1 MFGKKNKESQEVFVS
16 LSNKYITVA
25 YEENSELKVDSRE
38 FNIQSDINELMKFW
52 DSGIKDIFEEIEF
65 EPHLHLLINSSSF
78 LVKNIQDRESEDEKY
93 DYISKQIDVP
103 RGFFEITKVKGNSYL
118 VVENS
123 DIEKI
128 LFTFKDYHIS
138 RLHDMSIINS
148 LYFLTRKSELYLN
161 ISLSGVDA
169 VFNGKIFQKRGL
181 HSLFLNYLQ
190 KSANRLNLDLDSA
203 YAHIQKSFINIGS
216 YDELIKSTQNGA
228 TDLRAFIDD
237 LVEYIESTL
246 GYFKNYD
253 ILEQIDTLYLDG
265 DVLELDFITNMLK
278 DRLGLDNIIL
288 ANNFLKM
295 NNHRGV
301 ASTIAYRV
309 DDKVLRA
316 STIPLDGLRY
326 SDGKQE
332 YIFVDNSLVV
342 QKKLT
347 KEQKKRVFG
356 FHRILEAKK
365 RTDESKRSSSGGYEK
380 PDKSIWKMDGGE
392 LFALVKSKLFSD
404 TPTSKGSSNSREK
417 FQDMEEDGE
426 DETAKILFLAL
437 LMCGVGAYYLWSYIL
452 DLESNFKRRVDT
464 YQTNM
469 QSVDIA
475 KEKLSHEQVIFMD
488 SGVNK
493 IIWTEKFITIAKGMP
508 NEIWFTSIRLE
519 NTEKEIEGKK
529 VTSNRVVLDGRCLPS
544 SVGHINTIATYMEK
558 LMSSDKNFRRD
569 FINISFGGAESMFDD
584 MSRNLI
590 SFQLYCNFRRNVNIR
605 AIEKEIE
612 TKDNSM
618 ADNIKSIKS
627 NAKKKEDILNNLGKK
642 EQL

>member
-1 MFGKKNKESQEVFVS
+1 MFGKKTKESQEVFVS
-16 LSNKYITVA
+16 LSHKHITVA

-38 FNIQSDINELMKFW
+38 FNIQSDINELIKFW
-52 DSGIKDIFEEIEF
+52 DSGIKEIFEDVEF
-65 EPHLHLLINSSSF
+65 KPHLHLLINSSSF
-78 LVKNIQDRESEDEKY
+78 LVKNIQDRESMDEKY
-93 DYISKQIDVP
+93 EYISKQIDTP
-103 RGFFEITKVKGNSYL
+103 RGFFEITKIRGNSYL
-118 VVENS
+118 IVENS
-123 DIEKI
+123 DVEKI
-128 LFTFKDYHIS
+128 LFAFKDYHITK
-138 RLHDMSIINS
+138 LHDLSIINS

-169 VFNGKIFQKRGL
+169 IFNGKIFQKRGL
-181 HSLFLNYLQ
+181 NSLFIDYLQ

-203 YAHIQKSFINIGS
+203 YTHIKKSFINISS
-216 YDELIKSTQNGA
+216 YDELVKSTQNGA
-228 TDLRAFIDD
+228 TDLRAFVDD

-253 ILEQIDTLYLDG
+253 MLEQIDTLYLDG
-265 DVLELDFITNMLK
+265 DVLELDFITHMLK
-278 DRLGLDNIIL
+278 DRLGLDNIVL
-288 ANNFLKM
+288 ANDFLKM
-295 NNHRGV
+295 SSHRGV

-309 DDKVLRA
+309 DDKVLKS

-356 FHRILEAKK
+356 FNRVLEAKK
-365 RTDESKRSSSGGYEK
+365 RVKEQRSSSGGYER

-392 LFALVKSKLFSD
+392 LFDLIKSKFD
-404 TPTSKGSSNSREK
+404 SNSSTNQVKTEGRDK
-417 FQDMEEDGE
+417 FEDMEEEGE
-426 DETAKILFLAL
+426 DETVKIIFLAI

-452 DLESNFKRRVDT
+452 DLEKNFKRRVDT

-469 QSVDIA
+469 KSVDIA
-475 KEKLSHEQVIFMD
+475 KEKLSNNQVIFVD
-488 SGVNK
+488 DGINK
-493 IIWTEKFITIAKGMP
+493 IIWTEKFITIAKSMP
-508 NEIWFTSIRLE
+508 NEIWFTSMRLE

-584 MSRNLI
+584 MERNLI
-590 SFQLYCNFRRNVNIR
+590 RFQLYCNFRRNVNIR
-605 AIEKEIE
+605 AIEIE
-612 TKDNSM
+612 KDTKDNSI
-618 ADNIKSIKS
+618 ADNIKSIKKS
-627 NAKKKEDILNNLGKK
+627 AKKKEEILNNIGKK